1 MVIRFSDFY
10 PIVTSCK
17 LRSFFLYFNNYKLF
31 WQRAT
36 AVAKIFHE
44 AIPEELI
51 VKEIFVTKGIAQ
63 RRMRIMGRGRTGIG
77 YMRKTHVTIKVE
89 VINFATMIEKAKTKS
104 QKAKW
109 AKIQEIAAKKRLS
122 ISDSPSTFQAK
133 ASE

>member
-1 MVIRFSDFY
+1 
-10 PIVTSCK
+10 
-17 LRSFFLYFNNYKLF
+17 
-31 WQRAT
+31 
-36 AVAKIFHE
+36 
-44 AIPEELI
+44 
-51 VKEIFVTKGIAQ
+51 
-63 RRMRIMGRGRTGIG
+63 MGRGRTGIG